1 MKKIR
6 IAGISPESIVD
17 GPGIRLVVFSQ
28 GCPHKCLGCHNP
40 ESHDPKA
47 GTIIGIEEI
56 LEEVRSNPLLD
67 GITLSGGEP
76 FLQAEALV
84 DLAKEVKKMGLD
96 IITYTGYSFEEL
108 VREQDKRKGWRELLS
123 LTDLIVDGRFIL
135 DQRNLLLTFR
145 GSENQRI
152 IDVVK
157 SLKEGR
163 VIERD
168 FQLDGVDKGA

>member
-6 IAGISPESIVD
+6 IAGISQESIVD

-28 GCPHKCLGCHNP
+28 GCPHKCAGCHNP
-40 ESHDPKA
+40 ESHDSEA
-47 GTIIGIEEI
+47 GTSISIEEI

-67 GITLSGGEP
+67 GLTLSGGEP

-84 DLAKEVKKMGLD
+84 DLAREVKKMGLD

-108 VREQDKRKGWRELLS
+108 LKEQDKRKGWRELLS
-123 LTDLIVDGRFIL
+123 LTDLLVDGRFIL

-168 FQLDGVDKGA
+168 FQLDKVHKGA